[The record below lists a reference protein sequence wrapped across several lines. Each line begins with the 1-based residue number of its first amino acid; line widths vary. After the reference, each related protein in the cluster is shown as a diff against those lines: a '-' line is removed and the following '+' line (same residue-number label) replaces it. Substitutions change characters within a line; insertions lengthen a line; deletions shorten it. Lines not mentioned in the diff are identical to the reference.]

1 MLNAETK
8 KIINSARDVLVG
20 KIPDPKAQ
28 VEQITFAMFY
38 KFMDEKDNE
47 AVALG
52 GKKQFFTGEF
62 ENFSWSKLMD
72 ARLGGTERMDLYTQ
86 ALAKMSQNP
95 HIAQLFR
102 DIYKDAFIPFRSPE
116 TLSLFL
122 KEIDQLDY
130 TNTESLG
137 DAFEYLLSVMG
148 SQGDAGQFRTPR
160 HIIDFIVNV
169 VDPQKSDSI
178 LDPACGTAGF
188 LISSYKHIVKQHDGK
203 DDPENKETP
212 LTPDEKKD
220 LMKNLMGYDISP
232 DMVRLS
238 KVNLYLHGLPNP
250 TIYEYDTLSSEEKWD
265 ENFDVILANPPFMSP
280 KGGIKPHKRFSIQA
294 NRAEVLFVDYIIEHL
309 KSNGRAGIIVPEG
322 IIFQSSNAYKELRKT
337 LIEDG
342 LYCVVSLPSGVF
354 NPYAGVKTSV
364 LFFDKEISKR
374 SKHILFVKINSD
386 GFDLGAQRRPNINN
400 DIPLAVEAINKYQ
413 KHIKNNGKL
422 SIGGWPEEGENIDT
436 YPNLQFVSKKEIL
449 ENSDHNLSFERY
461 IIEKV
466 RENNKW
472 PQVSL
477 FELADLQNG
486 FAFKS
491 DDYIKHSNTLNFRM
505 SNIKP
510 DASVDVE
517 YHPKYLPDTYYEK
530 YKDFILKDGDVVI
543 AMTDMAGDPKILGV
557 PTIVLTNN
565 KRFLLNQ
572 RVGKFKDI
580 DTQRLFIPY
589 LKYILQSQRVRDYYK
604 SLGGGSAQI
613 NISKKDILSIKIPLP
628 PIVIQKEV
636 VEEIEYYQKI
646 IDGAKQV
653 ADNWKPNLKIDP
665 NWNEIKIGEICKIE
679 RGASPRPID
688 KFMTKDPKG
697 FNWIKIGDTKN
708 SDKYITQTA
717 YKVTI
722 QGAKKSRKV
731 FIGDFILSNSMSFGR
746 PYIMK
751 IEGYI
756 HDGWLRISEDATKV
770 NKDYLY
776 YILGS
781 KVVIDQF
788 ERSATGGV
796 VRNLNSELVKNVKIP
811 LPPLEI
817 QKQIVDR
824 IENEK
829 LLVES
834 NKKIIEIFEEK
845 IKNTI
850 SNI

>member
-1 MLNAETK
+1 M
-8 KIINSARDVLVG
+8 
-20 KIPDPKAQ
+20 
-28 VEQITFAMFY
+28 
-38 KFMDEKDNE
+38 
-47 AVALG
+47 
-52 GKKQFFTGEF
+52 
-62 ENFSWSKLMD
+62 
-72 ARLGGTERMDLYTQ
+72 
-86 ALAKMSQNP
+86 
-95 HIAQLFR
+95 
-102 DIYKDAFIPFRSPE
+102 
-116 TLSLFL
+116 
-122 KEIDQLDY
+122 
-130 TNTESLG
+130 
-137 DAFEYLLSVMG
+137 
-148 SQGDAGQFRTPR
+148 
-160 HIIDFIVNV
+160 
-169 VDPQKSDSI
+169 
-178 LDPACGTAGF
+178 
-188 LISSYKHIVKQHDGK
+188 
-203 DDPENKETP
+203 
-212 LTPDEKKD
+212 
-220 LMKNLMGYDISP
+220 
-232 DMVRLS
+232 
-238 KVNLYLHGLPNP
+238 
-250 TIYEYDTLSSEEKWD
+250 
-265 ENFDVILANPPFMSP
+265 
-280 KGGIKPHKRFSIQA
+280 
-294 NRAEVLFVDYIIEHL
+294 
-309 KSNGRAGIIVPEG
+309 
-322 IIFQSSNAYKELRKT
+322 
-337 LIEDG
+337 
-342 LYCVVSLPSGVF
+342 
-354 NPYAGVKTSV
+354 
-364 LFFDKEISKR
+364 
-374 SKHILFVKINSD
+374 
-386 GFDLGAQRRPNINN
+386 
-400 DIPLAVEAINKYQ
+400 
-413 KHIKNNGKL
+413 
-422 SIGGWPEEGENIDT
+422 
-436 YPNLQFVSKKEIL
+436 
-449 ENSDHNLSFERY
+449 
-461 IIEKV
+461 
-466 RENNKW
+466 
-472 PQVSL
+472 
-477 FELADLQNG
+477 ADLQNG